1 MRRYEGALR
10 VNDNISYTIDRSP
23 GAILDGDVRMNNLL
37 RAPSLSA
44 TIPATTICL
53 VRHGETDWNYTR
65 RYQGWS
71 DIPLNDLGVEQAET
85 VARALAGEHWDAIV
99 SSPLGRAMRTAEAI
113 AAALGIDDIETD
125 PDLRERSYGEAEG
138 LTAEEREATWTGP
151 EWPGLEAWD
160 AVAERAMAALGRI
173 VDRHRGQRVLVVCH
187 GGLINAVL
195 TTVSNGEHGT
205 GITIILNTARTTLTH
220 DGADWTVDTVTDA
233 SHLDVAV
240 VVER

>member
-1 MRRYEGALR
+1 M
-10 VNDNISYTIDRSP
+10 TIDSRTP
-23 GAILDGDVRMNNLL
+23 
-37 RAPSLSA
+37 
-44 TIPATTICL
+44 TTICL

-71 DIPLNDLGVEQAET
+71 DIPLNDLGVEQA
-85 VARALAGEHWDAIV
+85 VIVGRALAGEHWDAIV

-113 AAALGIDDIETD
+113 AAAVGIDEIETD

-138 LTAEEREATWTGP
+138 LTAEEREAKWTGP
-151 EWPGLEAWD
+151 TWPGLEAWD
-160 AVAERAMAALGRI
+160 TVAGRAMAALDRI
-173 VDRHRGQRVLVVCH
+173 ANRHTGQRVLVVCH

-195 TTVSNGEHGT
+195 TTVSNGEYGT

-220 DGADWTVDTVTDA
+220 DGAAWTVDTVTDS

-240 VVER
+240 AVER